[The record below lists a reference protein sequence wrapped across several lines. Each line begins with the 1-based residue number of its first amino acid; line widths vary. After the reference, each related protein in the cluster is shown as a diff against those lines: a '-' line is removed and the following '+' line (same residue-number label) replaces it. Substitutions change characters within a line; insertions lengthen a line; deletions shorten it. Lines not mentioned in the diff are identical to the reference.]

1 MGRHADRIAAREVV
15 MNVLSPCCAGLDV
28 HKRQVVACLRNATGA
43 AVRYET
49 RTFGTTVAELL
60 ALHDWL
66 AAAGCTH
73 AVLESTGVYW
83 KPVWHALE
91 DSLTLVLAN
100 ATAVRNLPGRK
111 SDVSDAQWLAD
122 LVAHG
127 LVRGSFVPPP
137 PIQALR
143 ELTRTRKQLVREVTM
158 HAQRIEK
165 VLESGDVKLGAVL
178 KPLLGTSG
186 VAIVRA
192 LSTGETDVD
201 RLVALAHPRLHAK
214 RDALRTAL
222 PGRLRAHHRV
232 LLREHLRVIA
242 ALQDTIRAVEEEIG
256 AALAPFRAAVAHLV
270 TAPGVATTAAQTVV
284 AEIGIDMTRFPTA
297 GHLLSWVGLCPRLD
311 ESAGHRRST
320 RLRKGAPWL
329 KPVLIQCAWV
339 AVRSDGY
346 CRSQFL
352 RLKARRGPMKAIVA
366 VAASLLT
373 AMYYMLRNDQDYRDL
388 GADYFRRHDHTRLV
402 TGLTRRLQHLGYQVT
417 LSPAA

>member
-1 MGRHADRIAAREVV
+1 
-15 MNVLSPCCAGLDV
+15 VLSVLRRHRRAQTA
-28 HKRQVVACLRNATGA
+28 RQVVVCLRDARGATVA
-43 AVRYET
+43 YTT
-49 RTFGTTVAELL
+49 RTFGTTTTELL
-60 ALHDWL
+60 ALHDWVT
-66 AAAGCTH
+66 AAGCTH

-83 KPVWHALE
+83 KPVWHVLE
-91 DSLTLVLAN
+91 DGLTLVLAN

-122 LVAHG
+122 LLAHG

-158 HAQRIEK
+158 HSQRIEK

-186 VAIVRA
+186 RAIVQA
-192 LSTGETDVD
+192 LSTGETDVE
-201 RLVALAHPRLHAK
+201 RLVALAHPRIHAK
-214 RDALRTAL
+214 RDALRAAL
-222 PGRLRAHHRV
+222 PGRLRAHHRG
-232 LLREHLRVIA
+232 LLRAHLRVITT
-242 ALQDTIRAVEEEIG
+242 LQDTIGAVEEEIG

-270 TAPGVATTAAQTVV
+270 TIPGVAETAAHTLV
-284 AEIGIDMTRFPTA
+284 AEIGVDMTRFPTV
-297 GHLLSWVGLCPRLD
+297 GHLISWAGLCPRL
-311 ESAGHRRST
+311 EQSAGHRRST
-320 RLRKGAPWL
+320 RIRKGAPWL

-346 CRSQFL
+346 HRAQFL

-373 AMYYMLRNDQDYRDL
+373 AAYHMLRTDHDYRAL
-388 GADYFRRHDHTRLV
+388 GADHFHRRDRARLV
-402 TGLTRRLQHLGYQVT
+402 AGLTRRLQHLGYDVT
-417 LSPAA
+417 LRPAA